1 MKPIF
6 LKKGT
11 GRGRVLALKSDG
23 DFERLVKVWAS
34 EKYTMALLADVD
46 GEWFVEVEA
55 KTARKLPISVRE
67 LSTKVGLLQLNRGVA
82 VNKNMIAEFMD
93 MGEIH
98 SISHCVLKNADI
110 IPVSRRYY
118 VGVRQFIVGKLI
130 SGIAS

>member
-1 MKPIF
+1 MKYLY
-6 LKKGT
+6 LK
-11 GRGRVLALKSDG
+11 RGAGHGKVIVIKSKS
-23 DFERLVKVWAS
+23 DFERIVKVWAS
-34 EKYTMALLADVD
+34 EKYTMAMLADVD

-93 MGEIH
+93 MGGVH
-98 SISHCVLKNADI
+98 SISHCVLKNAEVI
-110 IPVSRRYY
+110 SVSRRYY

-130 SGIAS
+130 SGMPS